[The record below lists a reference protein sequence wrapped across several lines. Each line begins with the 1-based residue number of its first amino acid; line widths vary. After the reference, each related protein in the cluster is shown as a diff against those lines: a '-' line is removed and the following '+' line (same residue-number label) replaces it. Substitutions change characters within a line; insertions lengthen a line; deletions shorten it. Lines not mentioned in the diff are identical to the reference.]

1 MRRTT
6 ELGTAITVL
15 AIAGNAAAATGA
27 REDTSGLFVWI
38 FLGVCA
44 LIVVAQVVPAV
55 MMMFGA
61 AKGVA
66 RAIKEHRHVPAE
78 NEVKAR

>member
-1 MRRTT
+1 MKRLMT
-6 ELGTAITVL
+6 LATALATSIT
-15 AIAGNAAAATGA
+15 AGNAMAAAGG

-66 RAIKEHRHVPAE
+66 RAIKEHRQVPAE
-78 NEVKAR
+78 SEAKVR

>member
-1 MRRTT
+1 MKTAT
-6 ELGTAITVL
+6 KLGTTITAL
-15 AIAGNAAAATGA
+15 AMAGNAFAANGA

-55 MMMFGA
+55 LMMLGA

-66 RAIKEHRHVPAE
+66 RAIKEHRQTPVE
-78 NEVKAR
+78 SEVKAR